1 LLTALSF
8 QSPCIFLS
16 PLLDRLYLGG
26 LLRVL
31 SSKPFPAFGLCS
43 AAHFLT
49 PHFFLLLSSSLAFHL
64 TSLLLPAARLSFF
77 LLPLPLIR
85 ELSLALR
92 LAGD

>member
-1 LLTALSF
+1 LLTALPF

-26 LLRVL
+26 LLRIL

-43 AAHFLT
+43 TAHFLA
-49 PHFFLLLSSSLAFHL
+49 PRFFLLLSSSLAFQL
-64 TSLLLPAARLSFF
+64 TSLFLPAARLSFF
-77 LLPLPLIR
+77 LLPFPLICK
-85 ELSLALR
+85 LNLALR